1 MKHQRTTRGDN
12 SEVNRQEV
20 APGTASALSV
30 SLAETNAATLSVILR
45 TLETMQATISAMQNT
60 MQKEVAEI
68 KQSQLS
74 IISSQRHLSNQVLDL
89 QNHKKRFFTR
99 LQDMPLEVIVQIFA
113 SIPAPSV
120 LKYRRLSKTINQ
132 CLLTTQFAVLNMR
145 TMIKVH
151 WFHLP
156 ESYQKVVASAMSG
169 EIKRVQR
176 HFETHA
182 EKKLP
187 ESILS
192 LTVVDEIKLNCSKL
206 IGNIPDGIGALRNLT
221 HLELR
226 NNSLT
231 GPLPS
236 SLNQLVALQILILSD
251 NQLSGEFPA
260 LPNLCALSTLYLGRN
275 RFTGP
280 IPTVFGNPRNLTC
293 LHVEENCFS
302 VIPTTISQLTGLEYL
317 IISQNP
323 LACEI
328 PPEIWNLTHLRTLDM
343 NGCKM
348 FGSLAGVGAL
358 HNLCKLNV
366 SNNQFSGELPSRE
379 IHGLENLVQ
388 LHLIENQFSGGE
400 MLDMRGKRFWSMCV
414 DPDFGRKYVI
424 WGDRRLHC
432 HEHKFLPD
440 VGGNQESDS
449 V

>member
-20 APGTASALSV
+20 GPGTASALSV
-30 SLAETNAATLSVILR
+30 SLAETNAGTLSVILR

-68 KQSQLS
+68 KQTQFS

-99 LQDMPLEVIVQIFA
+99 LQDMPLEVIIQIFA
-113 SIPAPSV
+113 SIPAP
-120 LKYRRLSKTINQ
+120 I
-132 CLLTTQFAVLNMR
+132 LNMR
-145 TMIKVH
+145 TGIEVY

-156 ESYQKVVASAMSG
+156 ESYQKVVASAMPG

-187 ESILS
+187 ESILC
-192 LTVVDEIKLNCSKL
+192 LTVVNEIKLNCSKL
-206 IGNIPDGIGALRNLT
+206 IGNIPDGIGALWNLT
-221 HLELR
+221 RLELI

-260 LPNLCALSTLYLGRN
+260 LPNLCALSTLYLKRN

-280 IPTVFGNPRNLTC
+280 IPTVFGNPRNLTS

-343 NGCKM
+343 SGCKM

-358 HNLCKLNV
+358 HNLRNLDV

-379 IHGLENLVQ
+379 IHGLENLVR

-400 MLDMRGKRFWSMCV
+400 ILDMRGTRLWAMCV

-424 WGDRRLHC
+424 WGDQRLC
-432 HEHKFLPD
+432 NEHKFLPD